1 MTDDKDIRAD
11 QHELEEDQ
19 RDDPTLTK
27 RITRQGVTD
36 RETKT
41 AEASTSEQAS
51 ASGGLFQQMWRRI
64 QEERKRPKRL
74 ELNTRG
80 QNNMDRSKAFLVLA
94 TAVVLVGF
102 VFLALFSSSGAEK
115 RAQERRTK
123 PSLGRPE
130 STVQQAGASGST
142 VPLLSADQ
150 NGADPNNEQLSP
162 EDILATSRRTQT
174 PPPKQEKP
182 DGKNSQQYALSN
194 LPPVNDP
201 ALDAYWRQNYGY
213 TPPPVPPPA
222 PAAPPAKETNPDS
235 DGWKK
240 SSLVFVRNTTMA
252 PVINAGLTSGPTQHA
267 IIERKRDSALLPVG
281 SRLVARLQ
289 TAVSSAVKTPA
300 ISVIEYN
307 YERDGEIVIPAGT
320 KAIGQLAQANPNG
333 QVGLRFNS
341 LEMPDGTTETIEGT
355 SISLDY
361 GPLKGSTTG
370 QNRAKRVLVRS
381 LTGIGSMAAYLVGG
395 PGYGGLTGPVDQSIL
410 LRERVASNIGLA
422 GEQEL
427 TSLAYN
433 QNVVVT
439 LPGNTRFYIVLQEPS
454 SAGRQADAPA
464 NGTGNRMNIAAAG
477 PQSLPTAAELHELI
491 SLKDE
496 LNRMYR
502 AVSATRTA
510 DPQVP
515 QQ

>member
-1 MTDDKDIRAD
+1 MTDDKYIRAD

-19 RDDPTLTK
+19 RDDSTLTK
-27 RITRQGVTD
+27 RIAREGATEP
-36 RETKT
+36 ETKT
-41 AEASTSEQAS
+41 TEASTSEQES

-64 QEERKRPKRL
+64 QEQRKRPKRV

-80 QNNMDRSKAFLVLA
+80 QNNLDRSKAFLVLA

-102 VFLALFSSSGAEK
+102 VFLALFSTSGAEK

-130 STVQQAGASGST
+130 SAVQQAGATGST

-150 NGADPNNEQLSP
+150 NGGDPNGDQLSP
-162 EDILATSRRTQT
+162 DDILATSRRTQT
-174 PPPKQEKP
+174 PPPKQEQS
-182 DGKNSQQYALSN
+182 DGKGPNQYALSN

-201 ALDAYWRQNYGY
+201 ALDAYRRQNYNY
-213 TPPPVPPPA
+213 TPPA
-222 PAAPPAKETNPDS
+222 PAPASAPVPPKETATDS

-240 SSLVFVRNTTMA
+240 SSVVFVRNATTA
-252 PVINAGLTSGPTQHA
+252 PVVNAALNSGPTQSA
-267 IIERKRDSALLPVG
+267 IIERKATSALLPVG

-289 TAVSSAVKTPA
+289 TTVSSAVKTPA
-300 ISVIEYN
+300 IAVIEYN
-307 YERDGEIVIPAGT
+307 YERAGEIVIPAGT

-361 GPLKGSTTG
+361 GPLKGSTSG

-433 QNVVVT
+433 QNVVVA

-454 SAGRQADAPA
+454 SAGRQADTPA
-464 NGTGNRMNIAAAG
+464 SGTGNRTNIATAG
-477 PQSLPTAAELHELI
+477 AQSLPTAAELRELI

-502 AVSATRTA
+502 EVAATRTV

-515 QQ
+515 HQ

>member
-1 MTDDKDIRAD
+1 MTD
-11 QHELEEDQ
+11 
-19 RDDPTLTK
+19 P
-27 RITRQGVTD
+27 
-36 RETKT
+36 ETKN
-41 AEASTSEQAS
+41 AEPGTSEQAS

-64 QEERKRPKRL
+64 QEERRRPKRV

-80 QNNMDRSKAFLVLA
+80 QNNTDRSKALLVLA

-102 VFLALFSSSGAEK
+102 VFLALFSTSGAEK

-130 STVQQAGASGST
+130 STVQKAGATGST

-150 NGADPNNEQLSP
+150 NGGDPNGDQLSP
-162 EDILATSRRTQT
+162 DDILATSRRTQT
-174 PPPKQEKP
+174 PPPKQEQTGP
-182 DGKNSQQYALSN
+182 NQYALSN

-201 ALDAYWRQNYGY
+201 ALDAYRRQNFSYA
-213 TPPPVPPPA
+213 PPA
-222 PAAPPAKETNPDS
+222 PAPAPAPVVAKETPTDS

-240 SSLVFVRNTTMA
+240 SSLVFVRNATTA
-252 PVINAGLTSGPTQHA
+252 PVVNAGLSSGSAQQA
-267 IIERKRDSALLPVG
+267 FMERKTTSALLPIG

-289 TAVSSAVKTPA
+289 TAVSSSVKTPA
-300 ISVIEYN
+300 IAVIEYN

-333 QVGLRFNS
+333 QVGLRFSS
-341 LEMPDGTTETIEGT
+341 LEMPDGTTEMIEGT

-410 LRERVASNIGLA
+410 LRERIASNIGLA

-433 QNVVVT
+433 QNAVVT

-454 SAGRQADAPA
+454 SAARQADTPA
-464 NGTGNRMNIAAAG
+464 NGTGNRTNIAGAG
-477 PQSLPTAAELHELI
+477 SQSLSTAAELRELI

-502 AVSATRTA
+502 EVAATRTA

>member
-1 MTDDKDIRAD
+1 MADDKDIRAD
-11 QHELEEDQ
+11 QRELEEDQ
-19 RDDPTLTK
+19 REDPTLTR
-27 RITRQGVTD
+27 RITRQDVSD
-36 RETKT
+36 P
-41 AEASTSEQAS
+41 EAKAPDASSSEQAS
-51 ASGGLFQQMWRRI
+51 PSGGVFQQMWRRI
-64 QEERKRPKRL
+64 EEERKRPKRV
-74 ELNTRG
+74 EINMRG

-94 TAVVLVGF
+94 TVVVLVGF
-102 VFLALFSSSGAEK
+102 IFLALFSTSGAEK

-130 STVQQAGASGST
+130 STVQPGGATGST

-150 NGADPNNEQLSP
+150 NGTDANVDQLSP
-162 EDILATSRRTQT
+162 DDILATSRRTQT
-174 PPPKQEKP
+174 PPPKQEQP
-182 DGKNSQQYALSN
+182 DVKNSNQYALSN

-201 ALDAYWRQNYGY
+201 ALDAYRRQNYSY
-213 TPPPVPPPA
+213 ASSPPA
-222 PAAPPAKETNPDS
+222 PVPTPVPTKENPTDS
-235 DGWKK
+235 DAWKK
-240 SSLVFVRNTTMA
+240 SSLVFVRNTTTA
-252 PVINAGLTSGPTQHA
+252 PVLNAGLGSGPIQQA
-267 IIERKRDSALLPVG
+267 FIERKITSALLPVG

-300 ISVIEYN
+300 IAVIEYN

-320 KAIGQLAQANPNG
+320 KAIGQLAQANSNG

-341 LEMPDGTTETIEGT
+341 LERPDGTTETIEGT

-370 QNRAKRVLVRS
+370 RNRAKRVLVRS

-395 PGYGGLTGPVDQSIL
+395 PGYGGLTGPMDQSIL

-454 SAGRQADAPA
+454 SAARQTDTPA
-464 NGTGNRMNIAAAG
+464 SGTGNRTNAAG
-477 PQSLPTAAELHELI
+477 AQSLPTAAELRELI

-502 AVSATRTA
+502 EVAASRTA
-510 DPQVP
+510 DSQVP

>member
-11 QHELEEDQ
+11 QHELDEEQ
-19 RDDPTLTK
+19 RDDPTLTR
-27 RITRQGVTD
+27 RIARQD
-36 RETKT
+36 
-41 AEASTSEQAS
+41 AIDPEAKPSVGSKSEESSTS
-51 ASGGLFQQMWRRI
+51 GGVFQQMWRRI
-64 QEERKRPKRL
+64 QEERNRPKRV

-102 VFLALFSSSGAEK
+102 VFLALFSTSGAEK

-130 STVQQAGASGST
+130 STVQQAGATGST
-142 VPLLSADQ
+142 VPLMSADQ
-150 NGADPNNEQLSP
+150 NGGDPSSDQLSP
-162 EDILATSRRTQT
+162 DDILATSRRTPT
-174 PPPKQEKP
+174 PPPKQEPP
-182 DGKNSQQYALSN
+182 DGKGPNQYALSN

-201 ALDAYWRQNYGY
+201 ALDAYRRQNYSD
-213 TPPPVPPPA
+213 TPPA
-222 PAAPPAKETNPDS
+222 PAPAPAPVPAKETSTDS

-240 SSLVFVRNTTMA
+240 SSLVFVRNTGTV
-252 PVINAGLTSGPTQHA
+252 PVVNAGLSSAPTQQA
-267 IIERKRDSALLPVG
+267 FIERKKTSALLPAG

-300 ISVIEYN
+300 IAVIEYN

-320 KAIGQLAQANPNG
+320 KAIGQLSQANQNG
-333 QVGLRFNS
+333 QVGLRFSS
-341 LEMPDGTTETIEGT
+341 LEMPDGTTEAIEGT

-361 GPLKGSTTG
+361 GPLKGSTNG

-427 TSLAYN
+427 TSLTYN

-464 NGTGNRMNIAAAG
+464 NGTGNRTNIAAAG
-477 PQSLPTAAELHELI
+477 AQSLPTAAELRELI

-502 AVSATRTA
+502 EVAATRTA
-510 DPQVP
+510 APQVP

>member
-11 QHELEEDQ
+11 QHESEEDQ
-19 RDDPTLTK
+19 RDDPTLTT
-27 RITRQGVTD
+27 RITRQEVAD
-36 RETKT
+36 PEAKT
-41 AEASTSEQAS
+41 TPTSSSEQANT
-51 ASGGLFQQMWRRI
+51 SGGVFQQMWRRI
-64 QEERKRPKRL
+64 QEERKRPKRV

-94 TAVVLVGF
+94 TVVVLVGF
-102 VFLALFSSSGAEK
+102 AFLALFSTSGAVK

-130 STVQQAGASGST
+130 STTQQAGATGST

-150 NGADPNNEQLSP
+150 NGGDPNGDQLSP
-162 EDILATSRRTQT
+162 DDILATSRRTPT
-174 PPPKQEKP
+174 PTLKQEQP
-182 DGKNSQQYALSN
+182 DGKNSNQYALSN

-201 ALDAYWRQNYGY
+201 ALDAYRRQNYSY
-213 TPPPVPPPA
+213 KSPPA
-222 PAAPPAKETNPDS
+222 PAPAPAAAPPKETNPDP

-240 SSLVFVRNTTMA
+240 SSLVFVRNTSTV
-252 PVINAGLTSGPTQHA
+252 PVINAGLSSGPTQQA
-267 IIERKRDSALLPVG
+267 FIERKRTSALLPVG

-289 TAVSSAVKTPA
+289 TAVSSAVKIPA
-300 ISVIEYN
+300 IAVIEYN
-307 YERDGEIVIPAGT
+307 YEHDGEIVIPAGT

-395 PGYGGLTGPVDQSIL
+395 PGYRGLTGPVDQSIL

-427 TSLAYN
+427 TSVAYN

-454 SAGRQADAPA
+454 SAGSQADTPA
-464 NGTGNRMNIAAAG
+464 SGTGNRTNIAAAG
-477 PQSLPTAAELHELI
+477 PQSLPTAAELRELI

-502 AVSATRTA
+502 EVAATRTA

>member
-1 MTDDKDIRAD
+1 
-11 QHELEEDQ
+11 
-19 RDDPTLTK
+19 
-27 RITRQGVTD
+27 
-36 RETKT
+36 
-41 AEASTSEQAS
+41 
-51 ASGGLFQQMWRRI
+51 
-64 QEERKRPKRL
+64 
-74 ELNTRG
+74 
-80 QNNMDRSKAFLVLA
+80 
-94 TAVVLVGF
+94 
-102 VFLALFSSSGAEK
+102 
-115 RAQERRTK
+115 
-123 PSLGRPE
+123 
-130 STVQQAGASGST
+130 
-142 VPLLSADQ
+142 
-150 NGADPNNEQLSP
+150 
-162 EDILATSRRTQT
+162 
-174 PPPKQEKP
+174 
-182 DGKNSQQYALSN
+182 LSN

-201 ALDAYWRQNYGY
+201 ALDAYRRQNYSY
-213 TPPPVPPPA
+213 TPPPTPA
-222 PAAPPAKETNPDS
+222 PVAAPVTAKETPTDS

-240 SSLVFVRNTTMA
+240 SSLVFVRNTTTA
-252 PVINAGLTSGPTQHA
+252 PAVSAGLSSGPTQQA
-267 IIERKRDSALLPVG
+267 IIERKTTSALLPVG

-300 ISVIEYN
+300 IAVIEYN

-320 KAIGQLAQANPNG
+320 KAIGQLVQANPNG
-333 QVGLRFNS
+333 QVGIRFNS

-395 PGYGGLTGPVDQSIL
+395 PGYGGLTGPLDQSIL

-439 LPGNTRFYIVLQEPS
+439 LPGNTRFYIVLLEPS
-454 SAGRQADAPA
+454 SAGRQSDTPA
-464 NGTGNRMNIAAAG
+464 SGTGNRTNIAAAG
-477 PQSLPTAAELHELI
+477 PQSLPTAAELRELI

-502 AVSATRTA
+502 EVAATRTA

>member
-1 MTDDKDIRAD
+1 
-11 QHELEEDQ
+11 
-19 RDDPTLTK
+19 
-27 RITRQGVTD
+27 
-36 RETKT
+36 
-41 AEASTSEQAS
+41 
-51 ASGGLFQQMWRRI
+51 MWRRI
-64 QEERKRPKRL
+64 QEERKRPKPV

-102 VFLALFSSSGAEK
+102 GFLALFSSSGAEK

-130 STVQQAGASGST
+130 STVQQAGATGST

-150 NGADPNNEQLSP
+150 NGADPNGDQLSP
-162 EDILATSRRTQT
+162 DDILATSRRTQAT
-174 PPPKQEKP
+174 PPKQQQP
-182 DGKNSQQYALSN
+182 DGKTPNQYALSN

-201 ALDAYWRQNYGY
+201 ALDAYRHQNHSN
-213 TPPPVPPPA
+213 TPPPVLAPA
-222 PAAPPAKETNPDS
+222 PAPASAKETLTDS

-240 SSLVFVRNTTMA
+240 SSLVFVRNTTTA
-252 PVINAGLTSGPTQHA
+252 PVVNAGPSSAPTQQVF
-267 IIERKRDSALLPVG
+267 IERKGRSALLPVG

-289 TAVSSAVKTPA
+289 TAISSAVKTPA
-300 ISVIEYN
+300 IAVIEYN
-307 YERDGEIVIPAGT
+307 YERDGEIVVPAGT

-341 LEMPDGTTETIEGT
+341 LEMPDGTTETIEGI

-370 QNRAKRVLVRS
+370 QNRAKRVLIRS

-395 PGYGGLTGPVDQSIL
+395 PGYGGLSGPVDQSIL
-410 LRERVASNIGLA
+410 LRERVGSNIGLA

-454 SAGRQADAPA
+454 SAGRQADTPA
-464 NGTGNRMNIAAAG
+464 SGAGNRTNIAAAG
-477 PQSLPTAAELHELI
+477 AQSLPTAAELRELI

-502 AVSATRTA
+502 EVAATSAA

-515 QQ
+515 QK